1 MIKAVSH
8 YDGILLFYCCH
19 LLLNRLQLNRARFV
33 FKVLLG
39 GMTMNN
45 VFEFQVK
52 MTNGQLKELSEYQG
66 KPLLIVNT
74 ASKCGLTPQ
83 FKGLQELYRKYNDR
97 GLEILGFPCDQFNN
111 QEFDNIEETTQF
123 CQLNY
128 GVTFPIFAK
137 IDVNGGN
144 AHPLFTFLKDQK
156 KGLLSKNIK
165 WNFTKFL
172 VDPNGKV
179 VERYAPTTEPI
190 KIENDLR
197 KVLS

>member
-1 MIKAVSH
+1 MTTV
-8 YDGILLFYCCH
+8 YDF
-19 LLLNRLQLNRARFV
+19 
-33 FKVLLG
+33 
-39 GMTMNN
+39 T
-45 VFEFQVK
+45 VK
-52 MTNGQLKELSEYQG
+52 TTNGQEKSLKDYEG

-83 FKGLQELYRKYNDR
+83 FKGLQELYEKYKDQ

-137 IDVNGGN
+137 IDVNGEN
-144 AHPLFTFLKDQK
+144 ADPLFSFLKEQK
-156 KGLLSKNIK
+156 KGILSKNIK

-172 VDPNGKV
+172 VDPNGQV
-179 VERYAPTTEPI
+179 VERYAPTTEPL
-190 KIENDLR
+190 KMENDLR
-197 KVLS
+197 NLLS

>member
-1 MIKAVSH
+1 MKTV
-8 YDGILLFYCCH
+8 YDFS
-19 LLLNRLQLNRARFV
+19 
-33 FKVLLG
+33 
-39 GMTMNN
+39 
-45 VFEFQVK
+45 VK
-52 MTNGQLKELSEYQG
+52 MTNGVEKSLKEYEG
-66 KPLLIVNT
+66 KPLIIVNT

-83 FKGLQELYRKYNDR
+83 FQGLQELYDSYKDR

-137 IDVNGGN
+137 VDVNGEK
-144 AHPLFTFLKDQK
+144 ADPLFTYLKEEK

-172 VDPNGKV
+172 IDQNGQV
-179 VERYAPTTEPI
+179 VERYAPTTEPA
-190 KIENDLR
+190 KMKNDLE
-197 KVLS
+197 KLLS